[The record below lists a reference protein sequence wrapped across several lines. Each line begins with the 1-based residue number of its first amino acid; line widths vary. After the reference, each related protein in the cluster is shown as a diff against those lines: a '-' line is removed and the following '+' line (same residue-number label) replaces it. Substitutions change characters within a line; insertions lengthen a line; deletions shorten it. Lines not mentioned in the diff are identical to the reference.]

1 MSQQKSSAPLV
12 GITIAAMAVVF
23 ATSLFL
29 GVLYLRSRTST
40 TPTDPI
46 TGPTTANTDVEG
58 KNVQYTIYPDE
69 EVRLVPVDAGSG
81 DKSAANITPST
92 PIPPTAVPPTAT
104 PTPEKIIFTNYT
116 VKSGDTLYSIAAHY
130 GWNSTIS
137 LMAKHNIAADHIV
150 PGVVLTRFPIANSAF
165 CPGSRTYVVEESESA
180 STIARTA
187 GTTIEILKEMNNLDE
202 AYTVKVTDVL
212 CVP

>member
-1 MSQQKSSAPLV
+1 MSQEKSSTPLI
-12 GITIAAMAVVF
+12 GITVAAMAVVF

-29 GVLYLRSRTST
+29 GALYLRSRINSTST
-40 TPTDPI
+40 DSV
-46 TGPTTANTDVEG
+46 TGPTTANTTIEG

-69 EVRLVPVDAGSG
+69 EVIIVPIDAGSG
-81 DKSAANITPST
+81 DKNAVIITPPT
-92 PIPPTAVPPTAT
+92 PIPPTAVPPT
-104 PTPEKIIFTNYT
+104 PIPDKIIFTSYT
-116 VKSGDTLYSIAAHY
+116 VQTGDTLYSIAAHY

-150 PGVVLTRFPIANSAF
+150 PGVVLTRFPIANPAF
-165 CPGSRTYVVEESESA
+165 CPGRRPYVVEESESA

-187 GTTIEILKEMNNLDE
+187 GTTVEILKDINSLNE
-202 AYTVKVTDVL
+202 ACTVYVTDVL

>member
-1 MSQQKSSAPLV
+1 MSQQKSSTPLI
-12 GITIAAMAVVF
+12 GITIVAMAAFF
-23 ATSLFL
+23 ALSLFL
-29 GVLYLRSRTST
+29 GAMYLRSRLDSDST
-40 TPTDPI
+40 VG
-46 TGPTTANTDVEG
+46 TGQTTEIVNIEG
-58 KNVQYTIYPDE
+58 KTVQFTIYPDE
-69 EVRLVPVDAGSG
+69 AVVLLTEGGATGDAAPPTTVPPTD
-81 DKSAANITPST
+81 IPPT
-92 PIPPTAVPPTAT
+92 PIPPTPVPD
-104 PTPEKIIFTNYT
+104 KIIFTSYT
-116 VKSGDTLYSIAAHY
+116 VKTGDNLYSIAAHY

-187 GTTIEILKEMNNLDE
+187 GTTIEILKEMNNLNE